1 MKSSR
6 GFRCH
11 LLAGLGLAFAALA
24 GCQTYFGGMTLPS
37 PRYLEHPP
45 SYAPDSPPY
54 PFARELSSIQAQ
66 GAQAEAGAPGG
77 LPARVPAGGQ

>member
-1 MKSSR
+1 MNMNKR
-6 GFRCH
+6 AICRV
-11 LLAGLGLAFAALA
+11 LMGLGLAALA

-54 PFARELSSIQAQ
+54 PFARELATLQAQ
-66 GAQAEAGAPGG
+66 QAQAEAGAAAGG
-77 LPARVPAGGQ
+77 LPARVPAAGGQ